1 MKTSP
6 KPKAPVHR
14 YQIALVEDQP
24 EVCRHWKEL
33 IGAFDDFQCVATCAS
48 GEEALR
54 VLPEIKPDLVLMDI
68 FLPRMSGIECTARLK
83 EALPQTPVL
92 MLTASDNED
101 LVFPAFEVGA
111 DGYLAKHIRPAELRT
126 ALLDVLKGGV
136 PMTSGIARRVV
147 AYFRD
152 RAKKRG
158 EKVTLSARESEVLML
173 LSKGYAN
180 KEIADKLGL
189 GIETVQSYL
198 KHIYRKMRVHSR
210 SEALVKYL
218 SAENIQP

>member
-6 KPKAPVHR
+6 KPKAPVQR

-33 IGAFDDFQCVATCAS
+33 IGSFDDFQCVGTCAS

-54 VLPEIKPDLVLMDI
+54 VLPKIKPDLVLMDI

-111 DGYLAKHIRPAELRT
+111 NGYLAKHIRPAELRT
-126 ALLDVLKGGV
+126 ALLEVLNGGV
-136 PMTSGIARRVV
+136 PMTSGIARRVT

-152 RAKKRG
+152 RAKLRG
-158 EKVTLSARESEVLML
+158 EKVALTARESEVLML

-189 GIETVQSYL
+189 GIETVQTYL
-198 KHIYRKMRVHSR
+198 KHIYRKMHVHSR

-218 SAENIQP
+218 SGENIQP

>member
-6 KPKAPVHR
+6 KPSAPVRR
-14 YQIALVEDQP
+14 YQIALVEDQS

-33 IGAFDDFQCVATCAS
+33 IGSFDDFQCVGTCAS
-48 GEEALR
+48 GEEALK

-126 ALLDVLKGGV
+126 ALLEVLNGGV

-158 EKVTLSARESEVLML
+158 ERVTLSARESEVLML
-173 LSKGYAN
+173 LSKGYSN

-198 KHIYRKMRVHSR
+198 KHIYRKMHVHSR

-218 SAENIQP
+218 SGENIQP

>member
-6 KPKAPVHR
+6 KPKAPVQR

-33 IGAFDDFQCVATCAS
+33 IGAFDDFHCVGTCTS
-48 GEEALR
+48 GEEALK

-126 ALLDVLKGGV
+126 ALLEVLKGGV
-136 PMTSGIARRVV
+136 PMTSGIARRVA

-152 RAKKRG
+152 RAKLRG
-158 EKVTLSARESEVLML
+158 EKVALSARESEVLML

-189 GIETVQSYL
+189 GIETVQTYL
-198 KHIYRKMRVHSR
+198 KHIYRKMHVHSR

-218 SAENIQP
+218 SGESIQP